1 MDNSNNSSGKRKR
14 EEPQE
19 KEKGEE
25 KNKCSV
31 QEGYSW
37 WTCLMYDMPKSMTKP
52 QPQKKSDSS

>member
-1 MDNSNNSSGKRKR
+1 MDNNNSCSGKRKCDSI
-14 EEPQE
+14 EEKQE
-19 KEKGEE
+19 KSQE

-52 QPQKKSDSS
+52 QPQKKSS